1 LKRSKSELK
10 LKLKLKQQKTKLNPV
25 IKQLIKLIIAITIIV
40 TAAIFFSK
48 PCNKNRYRYKKTK
61 EPRTKQTIVL
71 PANRQ
76 LNFLRAKP

>member
-1 LKRSKSELK
+1 MKRSKSE

-25 IKQLIKLIIAITIIV
+25 IKQLIKLITTIIIVIIV
-40 TAAIFFSK
+40 TASIFFSK
-48 PCNKNRYRYKKTK
+48 SCNKNRYRYKETK